1 MAWGEFLEKYGAKYA
16 QACECLKKDRNVR
29 MSFYDSPAEHANNL
43 RTTNPIESRFA
54 TIRLRHRGTK
64 GSGTRRTSLAVMF
77 KLAQSPS
84 KKWRRLNC
92 HEKMA
97 FVIEGRSFKD
107 GMMQEVI
114 AA

>member
-1 MAWGEFLEKYGAKYA
+1 MAFDGFLERYGAKYA
-16 QACECLKKDRNVR
+16 QACECLKKDRDLL
-29 MSFYDSPAEHANNL
+29 MTFYDSPSEHGSNL
-43 RTTNPIESRFA
+43 RTTNPMESRFA
-54 TIRLRHRGTK
+54 TLHLRHRATK
-64 GSGTRRTSLAVMF
+64 GSGTRRTSLATMF
-77 KLAQSPS
+77 NLAQSAS